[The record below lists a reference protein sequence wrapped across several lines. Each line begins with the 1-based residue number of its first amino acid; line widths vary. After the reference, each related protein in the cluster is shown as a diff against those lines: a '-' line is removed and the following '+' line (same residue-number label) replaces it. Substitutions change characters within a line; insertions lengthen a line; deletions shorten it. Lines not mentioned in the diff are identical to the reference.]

1 MTPTNTDAPAPLSS
15 VLLHGLDGYRRNDS
29 STYPGG
35 GVASKSRAR
44 RATHAHPGA
53 RFDMS
58 GAGGPVLFTVA
69 L

>member
-1 MTPTNTDAPAPLSS
+1 MTPSQHRRSGPTVS

-29 STYPGG
+29 VDLPGG

-53 RFDMS
+53 HFAMGS
-58 GAGGPVLFTVA
+58 PHE
-69 L
+69 